1 MMCLNELE
9 KEIFLPIP
17 PPPPSPS
24 ILLTGVIVL
33 FNGLSSALG
42 ASLFPL
48 RAETDSPIL

>member
-1 MMCLNELE
+1 MSW
-9 KEIFLPIP
+9 KKKYFYRSP